1 MESLVNW
8 LGKLKG
14 IDLRLKVAV
23 AVGLK
28 VDEEIVEVEVGEK
41 TFDEFFLTVIELAF
55 EVDWIYL
62 MSFGE

>member
-1 MESLVNW
+1 

>member
-1 MESLVNW
+1 LESLVNW